1 MKIVKEFVSR
11 EIIGEYILVP
21 TGTTAQEFN
30 GLITINATAKF
41 VWDNI
46 EKAESL
52 DQLVQMV
59 LDEFNT
65 DEETARRDVTNFVN
79 DLLNKGFVECTKEDK
94 TW

>member
-11 EIIGEYILVP
+11 EIVGEYVLVP

-52 DQLVQMV
+52 DYLVQMV

-79 DLLNKGFVECTKEDK
+79 ELLNKGFVECTKEDK